1 MGMFSWLTADTEES
15 VLHIASGAQEPSR
28 PVYFLLPNGQP
39 PICEP
44 DYQGQGEFFYV
55 DAFEWLAR
63 VNLPE
68 LGIDKDRLTHLK
80 QEELRQIGIVL
91 HYREDNTDEVLMQYG
106 LDDLIP
112 FDETLPYPIK
122 LSYSADAV
130 YEDLPASNPCPNQG
144 YCASTY
150 ENADDEA
157 EVRDEL
163 CQGRYSWLTADKNE
177 PIWCIDTDLH
187 DYDKP
192 VYLLQPD
199 GLPAICEHEYNGDG
213 RFGGV
218 DVNKWLDGHPNY
230 PLKFSFDP
238 NAVYEDLPASP
249 ECPYRGYFT
258 DEYLDSQSGIDPL
271 VNVSEQHS
279 LSNG

>member
-15 VLHIASGAQEPSR
+15 VLHIASGAQDR
-28 PVYFLLPNGQP
+28 PVYFLLPNGQE

-44 DYQGQGEFFYV
+44 DYSGQGEFFCI
-55 DAFEWLAR
+55 DAYEWLAR
-63 VNLPE
+63 TNLPA
-68 LGIDKDRLTHLK
+68 LGITSDRFQDLPSET
-80 QEELRQIGIVL
+80 LRMIGIDLESATNQFYGVL
-91 HYREDNTDEVLMQYG
+91 HKYGFTDV
-106 LDDLIP
+106 IP
-112 FDETLPYPIK
+112 YDETLPFPIK
-122 LSYSADAV
+122 LSYSPNAV
-130 YEDLPASNPCPNQG
+130 YEDLPASKPCPNQG
-144 YCASTY
+144 YADGPY
-150 ENADDEA
+150 RDDEHEA
-157 EVRDEL
+157 DVREDI
-163 CQGRYSWLTADKNE
+163 CQGRFSWQTADTNE

-187 DYDKP
+187 DYEKP

-218 DVNKWLDGHPNY
+218 DVNKWLDQHPNS

-258 DEYLDSQSGIDPL
+258 DEYLDSQSGTDPL
-271 VNVSEQHS
+271 IHTFEQHN